1 MKKSL
6 APVFLSFLFIAFMA
20 IAQTGLSQAP
30 PPPPA
35 EKGTNSN
42 KAPGGAPIDGGV
54 AITLAMVAGFGA
66 WKLYK
71 RVRLAK

>member
-20 IAQTGLSQAP
+20 IAQTGFSQAP

-42 KAPGGAPIDGGV
+42 KAPSAPIDGGV
-54 AITLAMVAGFGA
+54 AMVLAMVAGYGA